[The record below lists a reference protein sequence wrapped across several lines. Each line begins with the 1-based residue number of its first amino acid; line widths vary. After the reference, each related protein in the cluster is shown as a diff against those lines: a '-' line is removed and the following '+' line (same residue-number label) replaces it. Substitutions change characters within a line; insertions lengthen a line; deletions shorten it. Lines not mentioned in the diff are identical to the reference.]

1 MRRLLLLFPLLSLC
15 STACESDGRELIT
28 QLSVRIIQPDDR
40 PVEHNALLSDISY
53 CEHITPQE
61 RVFFTVLDGRSATLT
76 LQKGVYTLIV
86 EANLHYTDGTVQY
99 VRNFDHITPSVALAW
114 MDDRSSIVLLLKY
127 VN

>member
-15 STACESDGRELIT
+15 STAW
-28 QLSVRIIQPDDR
+28 
-40 PVEHNALLSDISY
+40 
-53 CEHITPQE
+53 
-61 RVFFTVLDGRSATLT
+61 SATLT

-99 VRNFDHITPSVALAW
+99 VRNADHNTPSEALAW

>member
-15 STACESDGRELIT
+15 STACESDGRELFT
-28 QLSVRIIQPDDR
+28 QLSVRFILPDDR
-40 PVEHNALLSDISY
+40 PVERLSLIHIS
-53 CEHITPQE
+53 EPTPE

-99 VRNFDHITPSVALAW
+99 VRNADHNTPSEALAW

>member
-15 STACESDGRELIT
+15 STACESDGRELFT
-28 QLSVRIIQPDDR
+28 QLSVRFILPDDR
-40 PVEHNALLSDISY
+40 PVERIELLSDISY
-53 CEHITPQE
+53 CENINTKE

-76 LQKGVYTLIV
+76 L
-86 EANLHYTDGTVQY
+86 
-99 VRNFDHITPSVALAW
+99 RNADHNTPSEALAW

>member
-15 STACESDGRELIT
+15 STACESDGRELFT
-28 QLSVRIIQPDDR
+28 QLSVRFILPDDR
-40 PVEHNALLSDISY
+40 PVERIELLSDISY
-53 CEHITPQE
+53 CENINTKE

-99 VRNFDHITPSVALAW
+99 VRNADHNTPSEAGWTTGV
-114 MDDRSSIVLLLKY
+114 RSY
-127 VN
+127 CC

>member
-15 STACESDGRELIT
+15 STACESDGRELFT
-28 QLSVRIIQPDDR
+28 QLSVRFILPDDR
-40 PVEHNALLSDISY
+40 P
-53 CEHITPQE
+53 
-61 RVFFTVLDGRSATLT
+61 VLDGRSATLT

-99 VRNFDHITPSVALAW
+99 VRNADHNTPSEALAW

>member
-15 STACESDGRELIT
+15 STACESDGRELFT
-28 QLSVRIIQPDDR
+28 QLSVRFILPDDR
-40 PVEHNALLSDISY
+40 PVERIELLSDISY
-53 CEHITPQE
+53 CENINTKE
-61 RVFFTVLDGRSATLT
+61 RVFF
-76 LQKGVYTLIV
+76 TLIV

-99 VRNFDHITPSVALAW
+99 VRNADHNTPSEALAW

>member
-15 STACESDGRELIT
+15 STACESDGRELFT
-28 QLSVRIIQPDDR
+28 QLSVRF
-40 PVEHNALLSDISY
+40 ISY
-53 CEHITPQE
+53 CENINTKE

-99 VRNFDHITPSVALAW
+99 VRNADHNTPSEALAW

>member
-15 STACESDGRELIT
+15 STACESDGRELFT
-28 QLSVRIIQPDDR
+28 QLSVRFILPDDR
-40 PVEHNALLSDISY
+40 PVERIN
-53 CEHITPQE
+53 TKE

-99 VRNFDHITPSVALAW
+99 VRNADHNTPSEALAW

>member
-15 STACESDGRELIT
+15 STACESDGRELFT
-28 QLSVRIIQPDDR
+28 QLSVRFILPDDR
-40 PVEHNALLSDISY
+40 PVERVELLSDISY
-53 CEHITPQE
+53 CENINTKE

-99 VRNFDHITPSVALAW
+99 VRNADHNTPSEALAW